1 MHQKKQ
7 LVLTNAKLVLID
19 EVIEGTVVIDHGL
32 IAEIDPGPTRV
43 NGHLDMEGDYLLPG
57 LIELHTDNMEK
68 YLVPRP
74 GVFWPEPL
82 SALLAHDAQV
92 AGAGITTVF
101 DSIFL
106 GEYYSGQMRWEL
118 VANSIEAMRE
128 GRRAELTRADHLL
141 HLRCEAPDPAV
152 WKYFETYCRE
162 EVLKLVSLNDH
173 TPTQRQWRDIS
184 AMRQYHSD
192 KGWTDE
198 QINRIIEERIEMQA
212 LYAEDNRRRI
222 SEFCR
227 AGQITLAAHD
237 DTIPEHAAQ
246 AAAEG
251 AAISE
256 FPTTLE
262 AARAAKDHG
271 LTVVAGAPNVVR
283 GKSHSNNVSALDLAR
298 ENLLDC
304 LSSDY
309 APSSLLL
316 AVFSLNRNLD
326 VPLAQAT
333 AMVTANPAAVTG
345 LTDRGRLEP
354 GLRADLARVH
364 LHDAAPVVRTVW
376 RQGQRIS

>member
-1 MHQKKQ
+1 MPQKEQ
-7 LVLTNAKLVLID
+7 IVLTNARLILAD
-19 EVIEGTVVIDHGL
+19 EVIEGTVVIDRGL
-32 IAEIDPGPTRV
+32 IKKIDPGQTRI

-74 GVFWPEPL
+74 GILWPEPL

-106 GEYYSGQMRWEL
+106 GEYYSGQMRWEM

-128 GRRAELTRADHLL
+128 GRRADLTRADHLL
-141 HLRCEAPDPAV
+141 HLRCEVPDPAV
-152 WKYFETYCRE
+152 WKYFEAYCRE

-212 LYAEDNRRRI
+212 LYADDNRRRI

-227 AGQITLAAHD
+227 TGRITLAAHD
-237 DTIPEHAAQ
+237 DTIPDHAAQ

-262 AARAAKDHG
+262 AARAAKALG
-271 LTVVAGAPNVVR
+271 LKVVAGAPNVVR
-283 GKSHSNNVSALDLAR
+283 GKSHSNNVSAMDLAR
-298 ENLLDC
+298 EGLLDC

-316 AVFSLNRNLD
+316 AVFSLNRTLD
-326 VPLAQAT
+326 IPLPRAA
-333 AMVTANPAAVTG
+333 AMVTANPAEATG
-345 LTDRGRLEP
+345 LTDRGRIEP
-354 GLRADLARVH
+354 GLRADLARIH
-364 LHDAAPVVRTVW
+364 LHAGRPVVRTVW
-376 RQGQRIS
+376 RQGRRIS